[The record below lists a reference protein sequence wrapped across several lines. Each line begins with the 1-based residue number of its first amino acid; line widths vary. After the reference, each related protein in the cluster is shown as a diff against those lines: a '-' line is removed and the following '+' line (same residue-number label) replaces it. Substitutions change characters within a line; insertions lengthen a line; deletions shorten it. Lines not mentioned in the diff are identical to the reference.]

1 MDSEDDKVGN
11 LRIKD
16 LRNADFEDR
25 EIPGSKLRRGNGG
38 DSPFSSLVAPTDL
51 LFFFLGFQSEENS
64 TGGRNHH
71 QEEPAGEGKRKEKKK
86 ATRMSA
92 QLNHITEHQIIS
104 QQQLP
109 FPTKENSRC

>member
-51 LFFFLGFQSEENS
+51 LFFFLGFQS
-64 TGGRNHH
+64 
-71 QEEPAGEGKRKEKKK
+71 
-86 ATRMSA
+86 
-92 QLNHITEHQIIS
+92 
-104 QQQLP
+104 
-109 FPTKENSRC
+109 KENSPGGGITTRKNLPGKERERRKRKQQE